1 MNERKPTAVAV
12 AMGPAGCSNRG
23 GGKMRSHLLAAAA
36 AAVSFSVT
44 AAIAEEFADIK
55 GKWVG
60 KVEAVALGTPT
71 HVQNPSPDP
80 RNPGLSE
87 SDVTLTITGQQGA
100 RFWGT
105 FASAGGSEPIIGVFS
120 GSRDFVFVDHDG
132 YTSGTV
138 RADGVIEW
146 VYGRGGDTMVAAHAI
161 LKHE

>member
-1 MNERKPTAVAV
+1 VETNGRRRCGDGSDRPWTEEE
-12 AMGPAGCSNRG
+12 
-23 GGKMRSHLLAAAA
+23 KMRSNLLAAAA
-36 AAVSFSVT
+36 MAFAFSVT
-44 AAIAEEFADIK
+44 AAIAEDFADIT

-71 HVQNPSPDP
+71 HVQNPSPNPQD
-80 RNPGLSE
+80 PGLSE
-87 SDVTLTITGQQGA
+87 SDVTLAITRQEGA

-120 GSRDFVFVDHDG
+120 GPRDFIFVDHDG
-132 YTSGTV
+132 YTKGTV

-161 LKHE
+161 LKRE